1 MAARHAA
8 TLTWLAAK
16 QRRGETDIPIPRHVE
31 IRVSGMAR
39 CLRYDQSGRWLDE
52 P

>member
-16 QRRGETDIPIPRHVE
+16 QRRGETDLPIARHVE
-31 IRVSGMAR
+31 IRVSEMRR
-39 CLRYDQSGRWLDE
+39 CLALE
-52 P
+52 A